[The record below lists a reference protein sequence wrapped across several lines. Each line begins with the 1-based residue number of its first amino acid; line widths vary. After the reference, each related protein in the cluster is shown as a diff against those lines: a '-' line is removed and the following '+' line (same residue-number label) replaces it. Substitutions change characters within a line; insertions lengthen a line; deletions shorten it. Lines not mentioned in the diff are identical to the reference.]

1 MAGGLG
7 RGGARALI
15 RPFHYGAHL
24 QEAAVSTEGNKKVVA
39 TFVEVCQNGHDL
51 SAADE
56 MFHPEFVDHRGPD
69 GHPTF
74 PTERPAAGFQE
85 FYGTL
90 LQAFP
95 DATME
100 IREQIAERDLVVTR
114 KILRGSHVGEIWG
127 LRSTGNTVAW
137 EFIDIFRVKDGKLA
151 EHWTSMDLDGL
162 RSQMQPRD

>member
-1 MAGGLG
+1 MS
-7 RGGARALI
+7 I
-15 RPFHYGAHL
+15 
-24 QEAAVSTEGNKKVVA
+24 EDNKQVVA
-39 TFVEVCQNGHDL
+39 TFVEVCQNGRDL

-56 MFHPEFVDHRGPD
+56 MFHADFVDHRGPD
-69 GHPTF
+69 GRPVRATG
-74 PTERPAAGFQE
+74 RPAVPFQQ

-100 IREQIAERDLVVTR
+100 IRDQIAERDLVVTR
-114 KILRGSHVGEIWG
+114 KILRGRHLGKIWD
-127 LRSTGNTVAW
+127 LRPTGNPVAW

-162 RSQMQPRD
+162 RAQMRPRE